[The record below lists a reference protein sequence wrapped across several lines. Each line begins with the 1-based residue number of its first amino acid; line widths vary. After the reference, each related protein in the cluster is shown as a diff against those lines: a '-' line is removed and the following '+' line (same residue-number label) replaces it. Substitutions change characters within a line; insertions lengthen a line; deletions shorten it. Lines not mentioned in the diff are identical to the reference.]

1 MMRIFRLI
9 IAVLPAVGLV
19 VLPVSA
25 TVTMAHLAKAEMGMG
40 AAGNDCPCYNAIE
53 KCPTDICAFKCHSA
67 PAISVESPPLLR
79 PLPEAFIDTDLA
91 ALLPFSPRPDP
102 PPPRS

>member
-9 IAVLPAVGLV
+9 VAVLLAVGLV

-25 TVTMAHLAKAEMGMG
+25 TVTMAHPAKAEMGMG
-40 AAGNDCPCYNAIE
+40 AAGHDCPCCNAVE
-53 KCPTDICAFKCHSA
+53 KCPDEKCAFNCQNA
-67 PAISVESPPLLR
+67 PAISAESPPLLQ
-79 PLPEAFIDTDLA
+79 PLPEAFVDANSA
-91 ALLPFSPRPDP
+91 ALLPFSRRPDP